1 MATSDKPKP
10 LPHTSEQLAN
20 TVTSDK
26 PKPLPYASEPFGVY
40 QPLIGWRSQLQH
52 ERLSSAIASRV
63 LEASNFVSRVVD
75 KPTAVTVLRRS
86 NDPTGTK
93 VGQAVAAHVNTGG
106 AINVAKFIGGH
117 EEPLLNRVLGN
128 QAPDNEAAVA
138 TVLQYLEKRAPLA
151 AQAMFRPRVTSLD
164 RTVASAALFSDKQPA
179 QSVFLSPIGI
189 LHLFRE
195 YFFEMGSFLGPPVG
209 HVWISPGGTLEL
221 VESNTRRTVRDLTVE
236 DSIQT
241 TSKTEFN
248 TTDKDE
254 LSDAVKSENANDTKL
269 GASAT
274 ASGGVGSVFHASG
287 TASFNLDD
295 SRKQAQEQTHK
306 KMREQSAKLSSEVR
320 QNFKT
325 TFRTVTETND
335 TSSRRY
341 VLANNTGAL
350 VSYEL
355 SRKMRKVSVQVQ
367 DLGQRL
373 CWQLYVDNPGDPLGI
388 GEFVHATADALDPS
402 LKIPDTIPYPPNQQ
416 INFPSAIPF
425 ILFQG
430 ADHGAE
436 DTYTTSPEDGE
447 HGIFSPD
454 IGKND
459 IIQFKHEIKCPPT
472 PAGFILVQV
481 TNINFHGARAKWNPD
496 LALDVTNEK
505 FTILLTYA
513 NFGGNMQ
520 MPFDAT
526 LVYEPTADAKAIIDK
541 KNNESK
547 TQYDD
552 QLAAAKEKLLYDTLR
567 KRMKLVGQVQSR
579 LQSDLREE
587 ERNVIYRSIVSR
599 LYGNE
604 DGWADQDYHVASEM
618 IRYFFD
624 IDAMLYFVAQDWWR
638 PRTQQLS
645 PFNINS
651 KVQSTIIAEPA
662 VTARIKQ
669 VGKRPQFAHGH
680 RPYYMVTE
688 ETARAAQG
696 ASLGWLLQIDG
707 DTHRNAFLN
716 SPWVKAVVPI
726 RPGKEREAIAFLQRP
741 EAADTDGLEEPYPFD
756 AASDPPDYRGLTVKE
771 VLLKVADRIAGEY
784 KRSLVPV
791 RTDPQNINSKLALP
805 TETVFAKGYDP
816 LEGGIAFNNGAFKVF
831 SEWTEVLPT
840 DQVVATEYSLKGL

>member
-1 MATSDKPKP
+1 MAIRKEPKPKP
-10 LPHTSEQLAN
+10 H
-20 TVTSDK
+20 V
-26 PKPLPYASEPFGVY
+26 LPYASEPFGVY

-52 ERLSSAIASRV
+52 ERISSAIASRV
-63 LEASNFVSRVVD
+63 LEASNLVSRIAG
-75 KPTAVTVLRRS
+75 KSTAPTAVAVLRQSR
-86 NDPTGTK
+86 DLTGTK
-93 VGQAVAAHVNTGG
+93 VGQAVAAHVNTSGTTN
-106 AINVAKFIGGH
+106 ITKFIGSH
-117 EEPLLNRVLGN
+117 EKPLLDRVLGD
-128 QAPDNEAAVA
+128 QASDQEAAVA
-138 TVLQYLEKRAPLA
+138 TVLQYLEKSAPLA
-151 AQAMFRPRVTSLD
+151 AQAMFRPSVTSLD
-164 RTVASAALFSDKQPA
+164 RTVAGAALFSSKQPA

-195 YFFEMGSFLGPPVG
+195 YFFEMGSFLGPSVG

-221 VESNTRRTVRDLTVE
+221 VESNTKHTVRDLTVE
-236 DSIQT
+236 QSIRT
-241 TSKTEFN
+241 TSKTELD

-287 TASFNLDD
+287 TASFNLND

-325 TFRTVTETND
+325 TFRTVTETTD

-341 VLANNTGAL
+341 VLANKTDTL

-373 CWQLYVDNPGDPLGI
+373 CWQLYIDNPGDPLGI

-416 INFPSAIPF
+416 NNFSSAIPF

-436 DTYTTSPEDGE
+436 DTYTTSSENGE

-472 PAGFILVQV
+472 PVGFVLIQV
-481 TNINFHGARAKWNPD
+481 TNINFHGARVKWDPN
-496 LALDVTNEK
+496 LALDAPNEK

-526 LVYEPTADAKAIIDK
+526 LVYEPTVSAKAIIDK

-567 KRMKLVGQVQSR
+567 KRMKLVGQVQPRS
-579 LQSDLREE
+579 QNDLREE
-587 ERNVIYRSIVSR
+587 ERNVIYRSIVSC

-604 DGWADQDYHVASEM
+604 NGWADKDYHVASEI
-618 IRYFFD
+618 IRYLFD

-645 PFNINS
+645 SFNISS
-651 KVQSTIIAEPA
+651 KVQPTIIAEPA
-662 VTARIKQ
+662 VTARIKR
-669 VGKRPQFAHGH
+669 VGKMAQFFPGH
-680 RPYYMVTE
+680 RPYYMITE
-688 ETARAAQG
+688 ETVPAAQG

-726 RPGKEREAIAFLQRP
+726 RPGRERDAIAFLQRP
-741 EAADTDGLEEPYPFD
+741 EVADTDGLEEPYPFD
-756 AASDPPDYRGLTVKE
+756 MTSDPLDYRGLTIKE
-771 VLLKVADRIAGEY
+771 VLLKIADKITDEY

-791 RTDPQNINSKLALP
+791 KTDPEDVNSKLALP
-805 TETVFAKGYDP
+805 AETVFEIGFDP
-816 LEGGIAFNNGAFKVF
+816 LEGGIAFDNGAFKVF